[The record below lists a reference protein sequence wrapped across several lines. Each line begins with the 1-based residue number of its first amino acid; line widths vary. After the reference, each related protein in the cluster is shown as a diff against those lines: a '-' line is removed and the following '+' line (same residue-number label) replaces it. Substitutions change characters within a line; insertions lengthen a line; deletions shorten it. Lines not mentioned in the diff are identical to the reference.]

1 MRDIKKIITHK
12 KAIDISISNETCL
25 RDKENIEAAINKRE
39 YKTIV
44 KTLPFNISVNSF
56 LISFKKFF
64 II

>member
-1 MRDIKKIITHK
+1 MITHK
-12 KAIDISISNETCL
+12 KAIAISMSKDTCL
-25 RDKENIEAAINKRE
+25 RARENIEAAINKRE

-44 KTLPFNISVNSF
+44 KTLPLSIRVNSF

>member
-12 KAIDISISNETCL
+12 KAIAISISNDTCL
-25 RDKENIEAAINKRE
+25 RAKENIEAAINKRE

-44 KTLPFNISVNSF
+44 KILPLNISINSF
-56 LISFKKFF
+56 LTSFKKFF